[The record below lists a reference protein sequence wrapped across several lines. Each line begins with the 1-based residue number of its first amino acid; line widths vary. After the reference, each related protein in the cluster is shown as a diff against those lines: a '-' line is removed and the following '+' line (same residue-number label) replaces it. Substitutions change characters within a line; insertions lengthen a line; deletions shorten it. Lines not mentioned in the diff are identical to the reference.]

1 MSTSYGNYVGDI
13 GSPVNEANYSKFIL
27 EKGTEDIDTY
37 RRKMIV
43 GADFVE
49 VDLNIDS
56 QNSTVAKAI
65 YNAVP
70 SHSLPLSINMLNNA
84 LLKVRSKKYLLK

>member
-1 MSTSYGNYVGDI
+1 
-13 GSPVNEANYSKFIL
+13 
-27 EKGTEDIDTY
+27 
-37 RRKMIV
+37 MIV

-56 QNSTVAKAI
+56 QNSTVAKAV

-70 SHSLPLSINMLNNA
+70 LHSLPLSINMLNNA
-84 LLKVRSKKYLLK
+84 LLKVEFLEVCDCFIKNIFDI